1 MRPGDCIVHRLRQSH
16 SLRADV
22 DGLDV
27 LVFGTR
33 SRTEIGYL
41 PRAGVAWIGGTWTDV
56 GGGDHPWKREVT
68 AGEPE
73 VPELGERPAN
83 VDQS

>member
-1 MRPGDCIVHRLRQSH
+1 M
-16 SLRADV
+16 
-22 DGLDV
+22 

-33 SRTEIGYL
+33 WRTEIGHL

-56 GGGDHPWKREVT
+56 GGGDHPWKREVD

-73 VPELGERPAN
+73 VAELGERPAN
-83 VDQS
+83 VVNRDDVEGSYGGKWRRLAMLPAPS